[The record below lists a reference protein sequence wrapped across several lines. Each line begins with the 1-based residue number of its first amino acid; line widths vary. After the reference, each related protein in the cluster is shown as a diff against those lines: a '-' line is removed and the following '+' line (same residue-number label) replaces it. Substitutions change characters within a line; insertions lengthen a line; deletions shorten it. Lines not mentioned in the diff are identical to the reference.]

1 MINRKAASVL
11 LMIVEILAVIFLAF
25 IALKMAQTAAN
36 QSSLEKIN
44 LAQDLVLSVNTLVSF
59 PGEGFLQ
66 YPLNDE
72 YNLSEYII
80 YLTEGGVAAKS
91 KPDEEFGSVTR
102 RLSLPQGYTAFGEMF
117 HKEKFYLVKEGKKI
131 YLSEDI
137 PPIHVQRGG
146 SSDVLS
152 ANKIIF
158 APAGETADLI
168 SALVSTSLAK
178 ETKSSAE
185 EGALY
190 LFFSETAP
198 IDTLKIEYSSDN
210 PASQTL
216 AIAVFNQAQFVKK
229 ELLPVSFLPN
239 VPAALYITFPFGE
252 AAKTAIPLEKALQ
265 ETVKNG

>member
-1 MINRKAASVL
+1 MKRKAASVL

-25 IALKMAQTAAN
+25 IALKMAQAAAS

-66 YPLNDE
+66 YPLNDK

-80 YLTEGGVAAKS
+80 YLTEAGVTTKS
-91 KPDEEFGSVTR
+91 KPEEELGSATR
-102 RLSLPQGYTAFGEMF
+102 RLSLPQGYTASGEMF

-131 YLSEDI
+131 YFSEDM
-137 PPIHVQRGG
+137 PSLHVQREGP
-146 SSDVLS
+146 SAVLS

-168 SALVSTSLAK
+168 SALISTSLAK
-178 ETKSSAE
+178 ETKSSPE

-198 IDTLKIEYSSDN
+198 VDTLKIEYSQDN
-210 PASQTL
+210 PASQAL
-216 AIAVFNQAQFVKK
+216 AVAVFNQAQFVKK
-229 ELLPVSFLPN
+229 ELLPVASLPN
-239 VPAALYITFPFGE
+239 VPAALYLTFPFGE
-252 AAKTAIPLEKALQ
+252 AAKIAIPLEKALK